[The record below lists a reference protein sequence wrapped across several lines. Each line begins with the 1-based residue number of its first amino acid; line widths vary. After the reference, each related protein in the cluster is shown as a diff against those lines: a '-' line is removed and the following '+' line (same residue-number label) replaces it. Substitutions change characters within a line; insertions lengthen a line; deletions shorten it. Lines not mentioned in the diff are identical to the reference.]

1 VGEGRVK
8 GRQMAVG
15 NIFLRAS
22 NTYVCNVSAHL
33 LYSFWKNDR
42 DFGLRGLFFEKRYLK
57 IGQYLL

>member
-1 VGEGRVK
+1 VGEGRAK

-22 NTYVCNVSAHL
+22 NTYVCNVYANL

-42 DFGLRGLFFEKRYLK
+42 DFGLRGLFFEKRCLK